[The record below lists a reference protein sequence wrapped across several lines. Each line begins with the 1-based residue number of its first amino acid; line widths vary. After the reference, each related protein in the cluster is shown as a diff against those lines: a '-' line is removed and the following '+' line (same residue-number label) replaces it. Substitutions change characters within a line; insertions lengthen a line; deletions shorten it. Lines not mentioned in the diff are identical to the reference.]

1 MIRGTS
7 RKAVNACICAERIQA
22 FSNGRLRDFKRM
34 ALRFSTLASGSK
46 GNCSVVELD
55 DKYLMIDIGLSA
67 KSLRGRLSQIGLSIK
82 NVTDVLLTHT
92 HGDHV
97 NDTALT
103 LLAEQGIWFW
113 CHAEHQEYLA
123 QRPGFQSL
131 KSSGLVLTYEDCK
144 FQTISGLTVYPAALR
159 HGPEKTFGFRFEH
172 TWKVANE
179 RSAIAYFADIG
190 CWNRATV
197 DHFANCNLLAMEFN
211 HDVKMTLESPRHPS
225 VMKRNLSDDGH
236 LSNDQAA
243 GLLQQILN
251 ASMICKPKN
260 LVLLHISDQ
269 CNTHEM
275 AVNAATRVLSQS
287 GLEYIPI
294 QPAEQSQAGGWLE
307 VPSVTTVCAETCTE
321 ISTQSLPVVK
331 SVRKKNKVSPF
342 QQEFF
347 FPV

>member
-1 MIRGTS
+1 
-7 RKAVNACICAERIQA
+7 
-22 FSNGRLRDFKRM
+22 M

-46 GNCSVVELD
+46 GNSSIVELD
-55 DKYLMIDIGLSA
+55 GKYLMVDIGLSA
-67 KSLRGRLSQIGLSIK
+67 KSLKGRLSQIGLSIK
-82 NVTDVLLTHT
+82 HVTDVLLTHT

-97 NDTALT
+97 NDTALS

-113 CHAEHQEYLA
+113 CHPEHQEYLA

-131 KSSGLVLTYEDCK
+131 KYSGLVLTYDECK

-159 HGPEKTFGFRFEH
+159 HGPGKTFGFRIEH
-172 TWKVANE
+172 TLKVENE

-211 HDVKMTLESPRHPS
+211 HDVKMTLASPRHPS
-225 VMKRNLSDDGH
+225 VIKRNLSDDGH

-251 ASMICKPKN
+251 ASLICKPKN

-275 AVNAATRVLSQS
+275 AVNAATRVLSQT
-287 GLEYIPI
+287 GLEYISI
-294 QPAEQSQAGGWLE
+294 RAAEQSQASGWLD
-307 VPSVTTVCAETCTE
+307 VPFVNSICTEIRTE
-321 ISTQSLPVVK
+321 ISTQTLPALK